1 MMLQPR
7 DKRALMLLGGA
18 VALIGIY
25 YFGTSSPS
33 SSSMTVV
40 APVQSA
46 PQAEQRVAQ
55 LRRAAADLPA
65 RERALKQAQGEL
77 TLREKGLIPA
87 ATGPEAQA
95 QLLQVV
101 RRVAKSE
108 QPPLELRQA
117 EFGPPKRFGDAYGE
131 VTVSVTTTCLIEQ
144 LVSFIADLTAQPEL
158 IATEDLHVGAAQPKQ
173 KTMPVRLTVSA
184 IAPKRLAPVRNV
196 LF

>member
-1 MMLQPR
+1 MTLQSR

-25 YFGTSSPS
+25 YFATSSPS
-33 SSSMTVV
+33 SGSTKVV
-40 APVQSA
+40 APVESA

-55 LRRAAADLPA
+55 LRRAVATLPA

-77 TLREKGLIPA
+77 ALREKGLIQA
-87 ATGPEAQA
+87 ATAPEAQA

-117 EFGPPKRFGDAYGE
+117 EFAPPKPFGDAYGE

-144 LVSFIADLTAQPEL
+144 LVSFMADLTAQPEL
-158 IATEDLHVGAAQPKQ
+158 IATEDLRVGAAQPKQ

-184 IAPKRLAPVRNV
+184 IVPKRLAPARKA

>member
-1 MMLQPR
+1 MTLQQR
-7 DKRALMLLGGA
+7 DKRALILLGGA
-18 VALIGIY
+18 VVLIGIY
-25 YFGTSSPS
+25 YFATSPS
-33 SSSMTVV
+33 SSSTKIV

-46 PQAEQRVAQ
+46 PQAEQRIAQ
-55 LRRAAADLPA
+55 LRRAAATLPA
-65 RERALKQAQGEL
+65 RERALKQVQGEL
-77 TLREKGLIPA
+77 ALREKGLIQGGTA
-87 ATGPEAQA
+87 AEAQA

-117 EFGPPKRFGDAYGE
+117 EFGPPKPFGDAYGE

-144 LVSFIADLTAQPEL
+144 LVSFMADLTAQPEL
-158 IATEDLHVGAAQPKQ
+158 VATEDLRIGAAQPKQ

-184 IAPKRLAPVRNV
+184 IVPKRLAPVRKV

>member
-1 MMLQPR
+1 MTLQQR
-7 DKRALMLLGGA
+7 DKRALTLLGA
-18 VALIGIY
+18 AIVLIGIY
-25 YFGTSSPS
+25 YFATSPS
-33 SSSMTVV
+33 SSSTKIV

-46 PQAEQRVAQ
+46 PQAEQRIAQ
-55 LRRAAADLPA
+55 LRRAAATLPA
-65 RERALKQAQGEL
+65 RERALKQVRGEL
-77 TLREKGLIPA
+77 ALREKGLIQGGTA
-87 ATGPEAQA
+87 AEAQA

-117 EFGPPKRFGDAYGE
+117 EFGPPKPFGDAYGE

-158 IATEDLHVGAAQPKQ
+158 VATEDLRIGAAQPKQ

-184 IAPKRLAPVRNV
+184 IVPKRLAPVRKA